1 MNRREML
8 EAMIDELASMVKYQ
22 PDVERR
28 LLARVNAVDPRRHA
42 GPGERIA
49 QGEPLGFEQKSRD
62 PTFEAQ
68 RARRPSAAV
77 IERGR
82 IVKQALVRW
91 LDGTGGR
98 SGGF

>member
-8 EAMIDELASMVKYQ
+8 EAMIDELASIVKYQ
-22 PDVERR
+22 PEIERR

-42 GPGERIA
+42 GPGESIA
-49 QGEPLGFEQKSRD
+49 SGEPLGFEQKSRD

-68 RARRPSAAV
+68 RARRPSRAT

-82 IVKQALVRW
+82 IVKRALVQW
-91 LDGTGGR
+91 LEGRGGR